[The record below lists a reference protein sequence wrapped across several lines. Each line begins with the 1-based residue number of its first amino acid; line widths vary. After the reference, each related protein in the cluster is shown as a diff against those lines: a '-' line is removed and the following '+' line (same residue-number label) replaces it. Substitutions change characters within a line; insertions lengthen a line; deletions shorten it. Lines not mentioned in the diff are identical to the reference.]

1 MFDQCGHDKIRRT
14 WNVCIFFFPLT
25 CLGYLDITLDS
36 FSQRLFPII
45 KSAKKGESKIQD
57 DKTLF
62 SFNPNILS
70 EVFFFS
76 IYLDESV
83 AT

>member
-1 MFDQCGHDKIRRT
+1 MTKYAEHGMFA
-14 WNVCIFFFPLT
+14 FSFFPFT

-70 EVFFFS
+70 EVFSFQS
-76 IYLDESV
+76 I
-83 AT
+83 